1 MGKWGNIGV
10 IHIEEKIGKSR
21 LIWFDHAQKKK
32 KKKEKVIDAQA
43 RKSILIQVNEMRRDR
58 KSPKIRLV

>member
-1 MGKWGNIGV
+1 MIWSCTK
-10 IHIEEKIGKSR
+10 EKE
-21 LIWFDHAQKKK
+21 
-32 KKKEKVIDAQA
+32 KKEKVIDTQA

>member
-21 LIWFDHAQKKK
+21 LIWFDHAQKKR
-32 KKKEKVIDAQA
+32 KKKEIDAQA
-43 RKSILIQVNEMRRDR
+43 RKSILIQVNEMKRDR

>member
-21 LIWFDHAQKKK
+21 LIWFDHAQKKE
-32 KKKEKVIDAQA
+32 KKEKVIDAQA
-43 RKSILIQVNEMRRDR
+43 R
-58 KSPKIRLV
+58 

>member
-10 IHIEEKIGKSR
+10 IYIEEKIGKSR
-21 LIWFDHAQKKK
+21 LIWFDHAQKKR
-32 KKKEKVIDAQA
+32 KKKEIDAQA

>member
-32 KKKEKVIDAQA
+32 KKKK
-43 RKSILIQVNEMRRDR
+43 K
-58 KSPKIRLV
+58 

>member
-1 MGKWGNIGV
+1 M
-10 IHIEEKIGKSR
+10 H
-21 LIWFDHAQKKK
+21 KKK
-32 KKKEKVIDAQA
+32 RKKKEIDAQA

>member
-21 LIWFDHAQKKK
+21 LIWFDHAQKKR
-32 KKKEKVIDAQA
+32 KKKEIDAQA